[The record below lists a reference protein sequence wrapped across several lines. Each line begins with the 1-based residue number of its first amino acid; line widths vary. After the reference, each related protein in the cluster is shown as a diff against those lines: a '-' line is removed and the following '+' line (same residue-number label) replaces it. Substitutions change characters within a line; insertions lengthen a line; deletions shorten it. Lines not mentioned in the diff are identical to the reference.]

1 MNDIQRPPSPSV
13 QQQRP
18 SKNDIFHWH
27 SLKSRYAPRSC
38 PPFENLLLFFGIMQH
53 SLPALDNEAAAANA
67 QFQEMLDARKQSVPG
82 TPFVFATPLMQMH
95 SVNDAPQQGND
106 FNPAFDAMQ
115 QQTDYYRRMSL
126 PAHLMNGQIPDLV
139 NYSAGLQSN
148 LMNSFSPYI
157 FQGQFEQTAS
167 PMVSSMTLESIGIF
181 DPSQNLYNYETAPR
195 APTPFFDMSAS
206 LGTTP
211 MQSPIIHHQTIPT
224 QAEMS
229 HAPESDLSSP
239 PQSPKNGS
247 RRSSSDMGKKSR
259 FKATEAELPI
269 LSAVFEKNPFPS
281 AVLRQKLADR
291 LGLESKQIQ
300 FWFQNRRATL
310 KINGIHVVKPKKTN
324 TPSASQKPKPA
335 LAPLTA
341 GNNYFYVEADAG
353 QPLDYQHQQ
362 QQQQL

>member
-1 MNDIQRPPSPSV
+1 
-13 QQQRP
+13 
-18 SKNDIFHWH
+18 
-27 SLKSRYAPRSC
+27 
-38 PPFENLLLFFGIMQH
+38 MQH
-53 SLPALDNEAAAANA
+53 PLPPLDSEPAATANA
-67 QFQEMLDARKQSVPG
+67 QFQEMLDARKQSVPS

-95 SVNDAPQQGND
+95 SVTDAPQQVNE

-157 FQGQFEQTAS
+157 FQGQFEQTSS
-167 PMVSSMTLESIGIF
+167 PMVSSMTLDSIGMF
-181 DPSQNLYNYETAPR
+181 DAAQNLYNYETPAPR
-195 APTPFFDMSAS
+195 APTPFFDMSSS
-206 LGTTP
+206 LGNTP
-211 MQSPIIHHQTIPT
+211 MQSPIIHHRTIPP
-224 QAEMS
+224 QAEMP
-229 HAPESDLSSP
+229 HAPESDFSSP

-353 QPLDYQHQQ
+353 QPMLDYQQQPQPQQ
-362 QQQQL
+362 QQP